1 MTAANLATSM
11 PLGWAWGVIDDGDGL
26 PVYYAYAEHR
36 EGPAPFL
43 HFESTSAVDL
53 IDQVHEA
60 LDAWQ
65 TDLEM
70 RAAMAPSLTRK
81 QATA

>member
-1 MTAANLATSM
+1 MTAAETLASGI
-11 PLGWAWGVIDDGDGL
+11 PLGWAWGIIDADAAV

-36 EGPAPFL
+36 TDPAECL
-43 HFESTSAVDL
+43 HFESTSAIDL
-53 IDQVHEA
+53 VDQVHEA

-70 RAAMAPSLTRK
+70 RLGLNRRRA
-81 QATA
+81 

>member
-1 MTAANLATSM
+1 MTAPEIAAAM
-11 PLGWAWGVIDDGDGL
+11 PLGWASGVIDDQDGI

-36 EGPAPFL
+36 AGPATAL
-43 HFESTSAVDL
+43 HFESTSAIDL

-65 TDLEM
+65 TDLEL
-70 RAAMAPSLTRK
+70 RAGVAASMARK
-81 QATA
+81 AATS

>member
-1 MTAANLATSM
+1 MTATDTLAGGI
-11 PLGWAWGVIDDGDGL
+11 PLGWAWGILDEDTAT

-36 EGPAPFL
+36 DGPAACL
-43 HFESTSAVDL
+43 HFESTSAIDL
-53 IDQVHEA
+53 VDQVHEA

-70 RAAMAPSLTRK
+70 RLALNRRPA
-81 QATA
+81 

>member
-1 MTAANLATSM
+1 MTAAETLREGI
-11 PLGWAWGVIDDGDGL
+11 PLGWAWGVIDDGDQV

-36 EGPAPFL
+36 AGPAECL
-43 HFESTSAVDL
+43 HFESTSAIDL
-53 IDQVHEA
+53 VDQVHEA

-70 RAAMAPSLTRK
+70 RLGLNRGLG
-81 QATA
+81 

>member
-1 MTAANLATSM
+1 MTALATSM
-11 PLGWAWGVIDDGDGL
+11 PLGWARGVIDDGDGV
-26 PVYYAYAEHR
+26 PVFYAYAEHR
-36 EGPAPFL
+36 EGSAPFL
-43 HFESTSAVDL
+43 HFESTSEADL

-70 RAAMAPSLTRK
+70 RAAMAPSSTRK
-81 QATA
+81 RATA